1 MIKGVKLYNIYYFL
15 HYIVYSYIQKDFMT
29 ATSIY
34 HLILKDGLRKTK
46 FKNSHLK
53 PVSSAEEG
61 KRGAVFTYRSKANMV
76 KARGVVLTSMEA
88 ILENQDNFTHWTPN
102 VYRYGS
108 YSDNK
113 RTITRGHAEDNLS
126 QINTFYID
134 FDITS
139 SAEEMTSGD
148 ILTTAI
154 DLGFMPTLILKSDK
168 GYQAYFVLEKP
179 AYVTAHSQFR
189 VVKVAKAISQNLRNY
204 FAQTLPV
211 DMTCNHFGIA
221 RMPRTDN
228 VEFFHKDYTYSF
240 QEWLDWSMK
249 QSDLPFP
256 NKKPNLTVIAG
267 TEGMKQ
273 IDEPWY
279 GLLMKRASIKGAK
292 ALMGRN
298 NVLFTLALANF
309 SSGVSQGDCEVVLNE
324 FNLQLDEPVSTSE
337 LLKLI
342 ASAYSGKYEAA
353 SRDYITI
360 LCKAWV
366 NENLKASDLFIK
378 QGWYKFKKK
387 RSERQNSHLFEW
399 KADLM
404 AYLERLNLSEDPFI
418 QTTKKALREALMIPE
433 RSLDKVLKVLREE
446 RKILF
451 TVKSGRNGGIR
462 LASVK
467 AIVLSLIQVKKERQE
482 AYFANVA
489 AFFEERL
496 SFTKW
501 VLEEARNGLKQAKQ
515 ITLFEADVG

>member
-1 MIKGVKLYNIYYFL
+1 MNLTNIY
-15 HYIVYSYIQKDFMT
+15 S
-29 ATSIY
+29 
-34 HLILKDGLRKTK
+34 LILQDGLRNYK

-53 PVSSAEEG
+53 PVSSADEE
-61 KRGAVFTYRSKANMV
+61 KRGSIFAYRSKANMV
-76 KARGVVLTSMEA
+76 KARGLVLTSLEA

-102 VYRYGS
+102 VYCYGS
-108 YSDNK
+108 YSDEK
-113 RTITRGHAEDNLS
+113 RQITRGHSEDNLR

-139 SAEEMTSGD
+139 LTEEMTSGD
-148 ILTTAI
+148 ILTAAI

-168 GYQAYFVLEKP
+168 GYQAYFVLDKP
-179 AYVTAHSQFR
+179 AYVNANSQFR

-204 FAQTLPV
+204 FNQTLPV

-228 VEFFHKDYTYSF
+228 VEFFHAEYTYSF

-256 NKKPNLTVIAG
+256 SKKPNLTVITG
-267 TEGMKQ
+267 TEGVKQ

-279 GLLMKRASIKGAK
+279 GLLMREANIKGAK

-309 SSGVSQGDCEVVLNE
+309 SSGVSQADCENVLADFNE
-324 FNLQLDEPVSTSE
+324 HLAEPLTQDEFFKV
-337 LLKLI
+337 I

-353 SRDYITI
+353 SRDFVIL

-366 NENLKASDLFIK
+366 NENLKASDLFVK
-378 QGWYKFKKK
+378 QRWYKFKKK
-387 RSERQNSHLFEW
+387 RSERKHSHLHEW
-399 KADLM
+399 KADVM
-404 AYLERLNLSEDPFI
+404 AYLEGFYQSEDPFV
-418 QTTKKALREALMIPE
+418 QTTKKTLREALNIPE
-433 RSLDKVLKVLREE
+433 RSLDKVLKALKADN
-446 RKILF
+446 KIF
-451 TVKSGRNGGIR
+451 FVVKSGRGGGIR

-482 AYFANVA
+482 AYFGNIAV
-489 AFFEERL
+489 FFEESL
-496 SFTKW
+496 GFTKS
-501 VLEEARNGLKQAKQ
+501 VIERVRNGLKQTKQ
-515 ITLFEADVG
+515 VSLFEVDIG